1 MISFFIPDMPTT
13 DQLIPYLREMDNNLW
28 YSNFGPLY
36 EKFSLDLTKKCFEDL
51 DPERTVLV
59 SSGTSAIELA
69 LKSLELPIGSKV
81 LTSCF
86 TFPATIEAII
96 NVGLSPIICD
106 VDKSSWLLTPEIA
119 EQHIS
124 QLNIAAVVPVAIFG
138 IPVCSESW
146 SKFTTTTGIPVVI
159 DAAAALINQTI
170 KENIIYAFS
179 LHATKPLGIGEG
191 GFVVSPSKNQTL
203 LIKKLSNFG
212 FEQDRSISQIG
223 TNAKLSEYHC
233 AVGIAQLDR
242 LDKTT
247 QKRRQIFDHY
257 LNALNETKLPLTLQA
272 GIDQHIP
279 SNLYVVIESNTAEE
293 VTKALLDKN
302 IETRRLYYPLIH
314 KHPAFANIIV
324 AGNGLLSNAEKLS
337 ERGLALPFHMHL
349 SNKEINIIVNSLTKI
364 LIT

>member
-1 MISFFIPDMPTT
+1 MIPFFIPDMPTT
-13 DQLIPYLREMDNNLW
+13 DQLIPYLREIDDKLW

-36 EKFSLDLTKKCFEDL
+36 EKFSLSLPERCFNGL

-96 NVGLSPIICD
+96 NVGLTPIICD
-106 VDKSSWLLTPEIA
+106 IDKSSWLLTPEIA

-124 QLNIAAVVPVAIFG
+124 QLNIAAVVPVAVFG
-138 IPVCSESW
+138 MPVCSESW
-146 SKFTTTTGIPVVI
+146 SNFTTTTGIPVVI
-159 DAAAALINQTI
+159 DAAAALLNQAI
-170 KENIIYAFS
+170 EDNITYAFS

-191 GFVVSPSKNQTL
+191 GFVVCPFEKQSL

-212 FEQDRSISQIG
+212 FEPDRSISQIG

-233 AVGIAQLDR
+233 AVGLAQLDR
-242 LDKTT
+242 LEGILL
-247 QKRRQIFDHY
+247 KRRQIFDFY
-257 LNALNETKLPLTLQA
+257 LDALKQKKLPITLQS

-279 SNLYVVIESNTAEE
+279 SNLYVVCETMTAESLS
-293 VTKALLDKN
+293 KKLLEHD
-302 IETRRLYYPLIH
+302 IETRRLYYPLINQ
-314 KHPAFANIIV
+314 HPAFENV
-324 AGNGLLSNAEKLS
+324 MFAGGCVPNNAISIS
-337 ERGLALPFHMHL
+337 ERGLAIPFHMNL
-349 SNKEINIIVNSLTKI
+349 SHEEIDVIVNSLAKI
-364 LIT
+364 LLP